1 VIRFAFFEEDAEK
14 PVSLADYPHGMAVP
28 RIIAKDIP
36 LSKATL
42 DPVMFDNCIPCEHIH
57 KCVALLR
64 MRVDKVSF

>member
-28 RIIAKDIP
+28 CIIAKDIP

-42 DPVMFDNCIPCEHIH
+42 DSVMFDNCPCEHIH